1 MWSDKARDYAR
12 VKHGSDL
19 IICAL
24 AILWYRQALFQT
36 AVNHVDNNITHRA
49 FGEYNIIIITKA
61 NRYTIKRALS
71 TVDHRIMT
79 IIVLLFVYVCVRT
92 CYHIILLVPP
102 KSTAV
107 RFARGTGWKKG
118 IAQITV
124 ALILVRII
132 IKRYVYV
139 FDFGPVVR
147 EVFDLHRVN
156 LTTIGAIWGGLGRA

>member
-1 MWSDKARDYAR
+1 MVWRGARLR
-12 VKHGSDL
+12 VCVKHGSDL
-19 IICAL
+19 ICAL
-24 AILWYRQALFQT
+24 AISWYGQALFQT

-71 TVDHRIMT
+71 TVNHRIMT

-92 CYHIILLVPP
+92 CYHILLPP

-107 RFARGTGWKKG
+107 RFARGTGREKG
-118 IAQITV
+118 MTQITV

-147 EVFDLHRVN
+147 EVFDLHRVR
-156 LTTIGAIWGGLGRA
+156 LTTI